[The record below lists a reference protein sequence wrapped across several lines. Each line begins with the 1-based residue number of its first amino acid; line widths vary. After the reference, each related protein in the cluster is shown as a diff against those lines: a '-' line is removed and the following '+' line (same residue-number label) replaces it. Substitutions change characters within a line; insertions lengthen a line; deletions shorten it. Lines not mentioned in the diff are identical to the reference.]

1 MTWNH
6 RLDILHRIDLQYIGF
21 SIFKNGKVDCT
32 NFLCNIG
39 SHCFNFKARSCSC
52 CPILLSCRY
61 YAGALRAICNRPR
74 QSTEQCLLQWCKKV
88 SDSAASKADL
98 EAVCNCIK
106 NALPSIEN
114 TSPTRISGLPKACGV
129 NSNFAPVDPNYDCSK

>member
-1 MTWNH
+1 MA
-6 RLDILHRIDLQYIGF
+6 RLIALAFFAISVAIVSTSRPE
-21 SIFKNGKVDCT
+21 V
-32 NFLCNIG
+32 
-39 SHCFNFKARSCSC
+39 AAAAPSCSVVDTMLEPC
-52 CPILLSCRY
+52 EPY
-61 YAGALRAICNRPR
+61 
-74 QSTEQCLLQWCKKV
+74 V

-129 NSNFAPVDPNYDCSK
+129 NSNFAPVDPNYDCSKISD